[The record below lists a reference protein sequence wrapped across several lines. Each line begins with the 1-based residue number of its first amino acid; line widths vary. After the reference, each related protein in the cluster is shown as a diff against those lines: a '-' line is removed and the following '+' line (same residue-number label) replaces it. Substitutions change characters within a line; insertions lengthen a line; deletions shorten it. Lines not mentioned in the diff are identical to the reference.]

1 MISILHAHPF
11 RVLPPSLRVVRGK
24 RGKKTPP
31 KTGTRTHEKEKD
43 HPLKPLP
50 ESRPGRMFLIR
61 GQSDY
66 LLMRPSAGR
75 RRWQWWR
82 RRRHRIKRTHR
93 NIPYARTRVYFP
105 TWLTCSEPSF
115 SHLPLPQSLKIMMAF
130 RRWASTRASSQSAES
145 TPLFFITPLHV
156 PPTSLFVSNSFESE
170 VEIPSFP
177 SYRLSVPAFLTSF
190 FFLFSLPRNFLAVSF
205 VCGAI
210 SKHFFF
216 GCCCSRRGALF
227 KFLSHSGK

>member
-1 MISILHAHPF
+1 MVAAAAASYKTYTPQHSVRTDASVFPD
-11 RVLPPSLRVVRGK
+11 VAYMLRA
-24 RGKKTPP
+24 
-31 KTGTRTHEKEKD
+31 
-43 HPLKPLP
+43 L
-50 ESRPGRMFLIR
+50 
-61 GQSDY
+61 
-66 LLMRPSAGR
+66 
-75 RRWQWWR
+75 
-82 RRRHRIKRTHR
+82 
-93 NIPYARTRVYFP
+93 
-105 TWLTCSEPSF
+105 F